1 MLRHF
6 LYILLFELCQV
17 QSTLLA
23 DDLSFFV
30 LSICDSVLCAQMIVL
45 SALCSLPRGISNTLR
60 SVYVVSK
67 QNEL

>member
-1 MLRHF
+1 M
-6 LYILLFELCQV
+6 